1 MLNVLY
7 LLLRASLLNF
17 AFKMQ
22 NLRIFLDY
30 LAEETLAERIHI
42 IGYSAGTRV
51 VINALAQLMFI
62 HKNKDHAAVQHRR
75 IGHVILVG
83 SDFERNLFGVYLN
96 EGFMKIPETLSVYI
110 SGEDKALNISRWLF
124 RRERLGQLEVNTLD
138 SHAITYL
145 RKTPAL
151 RLIDVT
157 EAEGATAGNGHAYF
171 RQSPWASS
179 DILMTLMFDLNPDER
194 GLVRDAEMPIWKF
207 PEDYIQGLKK
217 ALFEIMPKSN

>member
-1 MLNVLY
+1 M
-7 LLLRASLLNF
+7 
-17 AFKMQ
+17 
-22 NLRIFLDY
+22 
-30 LAEETLAERIHI
+30 
-42 IGYSAGTRV
+42 
-51 VINALAQLMFI
+51 MFI
-62 HKNKDHAAVQHRR
+62 YKNKDHAAVQHRR
-75 IGHVILVG
+75 LGHVILVG

-96 EGFMKIPETLSVYI
+96 EGFMKIPKSLSVYI

-124 RRERLGQLEVNTLD
+124 WRERLGQLEVNTLD

-179 DILMTLMFDLNPDER
+179 DILMTLMYDLPPEKR
-194 GLVRDAEMPIWKF
+194 GLVRSDSNPIWTF
-207 PEDYIQGLKK
+207 PDDYLPRLRQ
-217 ALFEIMPKSN
+217 ALGVSNPALAP